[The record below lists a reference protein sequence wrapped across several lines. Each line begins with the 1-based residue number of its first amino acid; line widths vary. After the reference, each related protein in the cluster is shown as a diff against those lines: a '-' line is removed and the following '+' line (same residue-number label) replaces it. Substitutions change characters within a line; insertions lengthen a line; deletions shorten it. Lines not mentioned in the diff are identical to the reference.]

1 LCSFKSLRYEK
12 LLRKFSAEVRRGLT
26 HAEIH
31 RVCFRLLSGTQ
42 RVFPL
47 CFSQRLK
54 ILLVTD
60 LPNRERI
67 SSWLRIS
74 WYEKLLRKFSAEVR
88 RGLTHAEIHRVCF
101 RLLRG
106 TQRVFPLCFSQRLK
120 ILPGYRFTQSRKD
133 FFMAPDFVVRKVT
146 SKF

>member
-1 LCSFKSLRYEK
+1 MLLVTDLRSRGAISSWLRISWYEK

-74 WYEKLLRKFSAEVR
+74 WYEKLLRNFN
-88 RGLTHAEIHRVCF
+88 AEIRRLCG
-101 RLLRG
+101 RLLSG
-106 TQRVFPLCFSQRLK
+106 TQRVFPLRFSQRLK
-120 ILPGYRFTQSRKD
+120 NC
-133 FFMAPDFVVRKVT
+133 
-146 SKF
+146 